1 MIVTGVRAGRVD
13 GFKIVYWLTVNNGKW
28 LMANG

>member
-1 MIVTGVRAGRVD
+1 MIDEREKRE
-13 GFKIVYWLTVNNGKW
+13 VYAETLSLESGNGKW